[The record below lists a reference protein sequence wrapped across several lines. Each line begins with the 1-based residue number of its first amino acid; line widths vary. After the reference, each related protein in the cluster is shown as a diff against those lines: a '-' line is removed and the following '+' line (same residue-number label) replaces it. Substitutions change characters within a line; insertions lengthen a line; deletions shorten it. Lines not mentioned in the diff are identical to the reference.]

1 MPANKAPQS
10 LEAAVLTV
18 LERFTLPSTVRKIL
32 ETAYYASDHFNE
44 SQESLFNKSC
54 LNKLSFVKII

>member
-1 MPANKAPQS
+1 MAPDKAPQS

-18 LERFTLPSTVRKIL
+18 LEGFTLPSTVRKIL

-44 SQESLFNKSC
+44 SQESLSTRECEK
-54 LNKLSFVKII
+54 